1 MVPANATDSVGYY
14 CGRLGPGLL
23 GEPLNSF
30 SNLAFVLGALLAWQL
45 WRSSS
50 ARDRW
55 QLLLIALA
63 AFIGIGSFIFHGHPT
78 ADTLPIDLVPIQVFG
93 LAALAYVC
101 LRYFKFHAAIAVA
114 ILVMFFL
121 FRQYWIA
128 VTPKGALGGA
138 ITHVPSILILFVVGL
153 ALLLRGIALGRYVL
167 GACCAYLAAIL
178 VRSWDLYLCPSFP
191 YGVHWVWHLL
201 TALTVSLI
209 VVGMVR
215 SPPVS
220 VRRHDA

>member
-1 MVPANATDSVGYY
+1 MVPANATESVGYY

-78 ADTLPIDLVPIQVFG
+78 ADTLP
-93 LAALAYVC
+93 
-101 LRYFKFHAAIAVA
+101 
-114 ILVMFFL
+114 
-121 FRQYWIA
+121 
-128 VTPKGALGGA
+128 
-138 ITHVPSILILFVVGL
+138 SILYPFRYLVL
-153 ALLLRGIALGRYVL
+153 RRLLM
-167 GACCAYLAAIL
+167 CA
-178 VRSWDLYLCPSFP
+178 S
-191 YGVHWVWHLL
+191 G
-201 TALTVSLI
+201 
-209 VVGMVR
+209 
-215 SPPVS
+215 
-220 VRRHDA
+220 

>member
-93 LAALAYVC
+93 LAALAYV
-101 LRYFKFHAAIAVA
+101 
-114 ILVMFFL
+114 
-121 FRQYWIA
+121 
-128 VTPKGALGGA
+128 
-138 ITHVPSILILFVVGL
+138 THVPSILILFVVGL

>member
-45 WRSSS
+45 WRPSS

-138 ITHVPSILILFVVGL
+138 I
-153 ALLLRGIALGRYVL
+153 
-167 GACCAYLAAIL
+167 ACCAYLAAIL

-215 SPPVS
+215 FPPVS

>member
-45 WRSSS
+45 WRPSS

-93 LAALAYVC
+93 LATLAYVC
-101 LRYFKFHAAIAVA
+101 LRYFKLHAAIA
-114 ILVMFFL
+114 
-121 FRQYWIA
+121 
-128 VTPKGALGGA
+128 
-138 ITHVPSILILFVVGL
+138 
-153 ALLLRGIALGRYVL
+153 
-167 GACCAYLAAIL
+167 AAIL

-215 SPPVS
+215 FPPVS

>member
-30 SNLAFVLGALLAWQL
+30 SNLAFVLVALLAWQL
-45 WRSSS
+45 WRPSS

-93 LAALAYVC
+93 LAALPY
-101 LRYFKFHAAIAVA
+101 LRITYLKLHPTIAVD
-114 ILVMFFL
+114 ILDMF
-121 FRQYWIA
+121 
-128 VTPKGALGGA
+128 
-138 ITHVPSILILFVVGL
+138 
-153 ALLLRGIALGRYVL
+153 
-167 GACCAYLAAIL
+167 
-178 VRSWDLYLCPSFP
+178 
-191 YGVHWVWHLL
+191 
-201 TALTVSLI
+201 
-209 VVGMVR
+209 
-215 SPPVS
+215 
-220 VRRHDA
+220 